1 MTLYD
6 LRTAPGLTTSAGSF
20 LHPSTPS
27 CLAVGT
33 TNSHQVVTG
42 AYDGVVRVWDLRSV
56 KGAMASFK
64 LWDGMKKVLSVDWRN
79 GLVGIGGEG
88 GLEVWKVG
96 EETT

>member
-6 LRTAPGLTTSAGSF
+6 LTSSAGSL

-27 CLAVGT
+27 CVTVST

-42 AYDGVVRVWDLRSV
+42 AYDGIVRVWDLRSM
-56 KGAMASFK
+56 KGAMATFK
-64 LWDGMKKVLSVDWRN
+64 AWDGLKKVLSIDWRR
-79 GLVGIGGEG
+79 GLVGVGGEG

-96 EETT
+96 EETV

>member
-6 LRTAPGLTTSAGSF
+6 LRTSGLKSSAGSF

-27 CLAVGT
+27 CVTVST

-42 AYDGVVRVWDLRSV
+42 AYDGIVRVWDLRSM
-56 KGAMASFK
+56 KGAMATFK
-64 LWDGMKKVLSVDWRN
+64 VWDGMKKVLSVDWSN

-96 EETT
+96 EETS

>member
-6 LRTAPGLTTSAGSF
+6 LRTSGLKSSSGSF

-27 CLAVGT
+27 CVTVST

-42 AYDGVVRVWDLRSV
+42 AYDGIVRVWDLRSM
-56 KGAMASFK
+56 KGAMATLK
-64 LWDGMKKVLSVDWRN
+64 VWDGMKKVLSVDWRN

-96 EETT
+96 EETV

>member
-6 LRTAPGLTTSAGSF
+6 LQTSGLKSSAGSF

-27 CLAVGT
+27 CVTVSA

-42 AYDGVVRVWDLRSV
+42 AYDGIVRVWDLRSM

-64 LWDGMKKVLSVDWRN
+64 VWDGLKKILSVDWSN
-79 GLVGIGGEG
+79 GLVGVGGEG

-96 EETT
+96 EETA

>member
-6 LRTAPGLTTSAGSF
+6 LRTSQLTSSSGSF
-20 LHPSTPS
+20 PHPSTPS
-27 CLAVGT
+27 SVTVCT

-42 AYDGVVRVWDLRSV
+42 AYDGIVRVWDLRSM

-64 LWDGMKKVLSVDWRN
+64 VWDGVKKVLSVDWRN
-79 GLVGIGGEG
+79 GMVGVGGEG

-96 EETT
+96 EEVA

>member
-6 LRTAPGLTTSAGSF
+6 LRTSGLKSSTASF
-20 LHPSTPS
+20 SHPSTPS
-27 CLAVGT
+27 CVTAST

-42 AYDGVVRVWDLRSV
+42 AYDGVVRVWDLRSI
-56 KGAMASFK
+56 KGAMATFK
-64 LWDGMKKVLSVDWRN
+64 AWDGVKKVLSVDWRH
-79 GLVGIGGEG
+79 GLVGVGGEG